1 MDELR
6 ELVAPDGARLV
17 WARCR
22 PAAAQG
28 TLVLLHGLAS
38 NMSRW
43 AEFARETSLRS
54 RWTILRPD
62 RRGEGRSVWRG
73 RAGFDEW
80 CADLARMLDAEGAA
94 RAVLAGHCLGANLAL
109 EFAAR
114 EPARVAGL
122 VLVEPMPREA
132 LAGKYALLA
141 RAAPLLRAAASLA
154 RAANALGLYRRRL
167 AALDL
172 EALDR
177 ETRAALAAGPAGEAL
192 LRRYASPLAD
202 LETTPTAAY
211 LQALAATVAEG
222 PPPSAIRAPILAL
235 LAAGA
240 LFTDPARVRAHL
252 SRAPD
257 CAVVEIAARHWIP
270 TERPAEMRAAIED
283 WIGRRFPCG
292 L

>member
-1 MDELR
+1 MPR
-6 ELVAPDGARLV
+6 
-17 WARCR
+17 
-22 PAAAQG
+22 
-28 TLVLLHGLAS
+28 T
-38 NMSRW
+38 
-43 AEFARETSLRS
+43 
-54 RWTILRPD
+54 
-62 RRGEGRSVWRG
+62 
-73 RAGFDEW
+73 
-80 CADLARMLDAEGAA
+80 LDAEGAA

-109 EFAAR
+109 FVEFAAR

-167 AALDL
+167 AALGL
-172 EALDR
+172 AKR
-177 ETRAALAAGPAGEAL
+177 SAPRRRAALAAGPAARRL

-211 LQALAATVAEG
+211 PPGARRDRGRRPAALGDPRADPRAASNSRRAFY
-222 PPPSAIRAPILAL
+222 RAP
-235 LAAGA
+235 
-240 LFTDPARVRAHL
+240 ARARAHL
-252 SRAPD
+252 VRAPD

-270 TERPAEMRAAIED
+270 TERPAGMRAAIED